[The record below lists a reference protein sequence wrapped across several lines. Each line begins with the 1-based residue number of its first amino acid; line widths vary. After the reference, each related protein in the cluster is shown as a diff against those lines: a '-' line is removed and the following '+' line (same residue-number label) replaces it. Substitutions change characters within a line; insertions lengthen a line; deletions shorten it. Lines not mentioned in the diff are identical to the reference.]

1 MYVELKYISDLQAE
15 LLILKLISIKL
26 APFLLKLE
34 LYWSENLLVRL
45 ILFRMIICI
54 EVCTLLSP
62 QTQLLALNVYHWPSL
77 SPRANSHMTNVVPFS
92 LKLELY
98 WSENLLVCLIL
109 FKIIICMVVCT
120 LLFPQTQ
127 PLLMF
132 IIDLVSLQANSHMTT
147 WYCFC

>member
-15 LLILKLISIKL
+15 LLILKLISINL
-26 APFLLKLE
+26 APFL
-34 LYWSENLLVRL
+34 
-45 ILFRMIICI
+45 
-54 EVCTLLSP
+54 
-62 QTQLLALNVYHWPSL
+62 
-77 SPRANSHMTNVVPFS
+77 

-132 IIDLVSLQANSHMTT
+132 IINLSCPAG
-147 WYCFC
+147 CFEYFAKIDKLKFSDPFELFIEQSYIQV